1 MPTTIPHAN
10 VSRNRISSS
19 DLDDVTL
26 SKLKQLTRFDAQLL
40 NSPSNSLNND
50 SSEAGFSEGT
60 LRRDVDTELL
70 ELGHD
75 FRFDRPIRGC
85 GWHARERDQH
95 GWFAWSGLDC
105 DAWLDLTSPP
115 ADNRRL
121 LCGVRHAASN
131 EILKETRLSINGH
144 YVKHQF
150 KDNGPEVLLIAD
162 IDKSHVKSNQ
172 ERVRIGLTVPSTI
185 TPDSGFEEHR
195 RLGVAVSRIAFVP
208 IEES

>member
-1 MPTTIPHAN
+1 MTIPHAN

-26 SKLKQLTRFDAQLL
+26 SKLKQLTRFDAQLFQFAEQL
-40 NSPSNSLNND
+40 FDERLE
-50 SSEAGFSEGT
+50 EAGFSKGT

-75 FRFDRPIRGC
+75 FRFNQPIRGC

-95 GWFAWSGLDC
+95 GWFAWSGPDR
-105 DAWLDLTSPP
+105 DAWLDLTRPP

-162 IDKSHVKSNQ
+162 IDKSHLKSNR
-172 ERVRIGLTVPSTI
+172 ERVRIGLSVPATI

-195 RLGVAVSRIAFVP
+195 RLGVAVSRIAFVR
-208 IEES
+208 IDEA